1 MGPQRSVKVR
11 DLGDQTERK
20 TKIAHTHSRP
30 SGNKVINVSVGEGGG
45 GGAEV
50 GGGGGGALRLI
61 TSVCNSQG
69 PVSSDRGF
77 PVLLTSSLSR
87 LRLGPGGPL
96 ELGNLCLEVGEI

>member
-1 MGPQRSVKVR
+1 MGPQRSMKV
-11 DLGDQTERK
+11 LGDQTERK
-20 TKIAHTHSRP
+20 TKIAHIHSRP
-30 SGNKVINVSVGEGGG
+30 SGNKVINVSVGEGGEECWGWG
-45 GGAEV
+45 GG
-50 GGGGGGALRLI
+50 LRLI

-87 LRLGPGGPL
+87 LRLGPGGPI